1 MAGGIY
7 PSSRRRSTNAS
18 LLQNAANRD
27 ALSWRAVFLML
38 LITTAMG
45 AHLFRL
51 TQLQI
56 VEGARNRERAE
67 ENRIRLI
74 PIPADR
80 GNIVDRKGRLLAAN
94 RLSHAVYLWPRQQTP
109 EAWKATA
116 ARLQAI
122 LGVPATEIMARL
134 EQAGF
139 NSPLPVRVSQ
149 QITPTAFIALA
160 EQKDKLPGV
169 EIFAGSS
176 RYYPNGTLAAHI
188 LGYIGEA
195 TEEDMKA
202 NPNYPSGMIVGKMG
216 IERLA
221 NKALEGVWGNR
232 LVEVDARGHESQ
244 MLGTRPAVSGN
255 AVRLTLDVDLQKAAE
270 RALGNRRGAVVV
282 MDVKTGAVLVLA
294 SGPTFDPSIFTRR
307 VTQAEWQRLQE
318 GSQPFLNRALQGY
331 PPGST
336 FKIVTTTAGIMSG
349 KMSVNST
356 LGTSAY
362 ISMGGTKFWEH
373 GDHGYGVIGFREAL
387 AVSSNT
393 FFYQVGLR
401 AGPEQISKWG
411 HILGIGATSNM
422 GLEGGTHGLIPTPED
437 KEKLYGEPWYAGD
450 TVSMSIGQGVVQVTP
465 LELAVMVSAI
475 ANGGNRVH
483 PHLLASETNT
493 PETKPVPTG
502 IKPEVINLIRS
513 GLTAVVQQGTAR
525 SLNDG
530 SIPLTAGKTGTA
542 EVLGRTPNAMFVG
555 YGPVSNPQIA
565 MAIVVENGGYG
576 AVSAVP
582 IAHEIYRTYFRA
594 NGNHPANRKAN

>member
-7 PSSRRRSTNAS
+7 PSSGRRTTNAS
-18 LLQNAANRD
+18 LLQNTVSRD
-27 ALSWRAVFLML
+27 ALSWRAVFMML
-38 LITTAMG
+38 LLTTVMG
-45 AHLFRL
+45 AHVVRL

-56 VEGARNRERAE
+56 LEGDRNQQRAE
-67 ENRIRLI
+67 ENRVRLV

-80 GNIVDRKGRLLAAN
+80 GNILDRKGRLLAAN
-94 RLSHAVYLWPRQQTP
+94 RLSHSVYLWPRQQTR
-109 EAWKATA
+109 EEWQATA
-116 ARLQAI
+116 SRLQGI
-122 LGVPATEIMARL
+122 LGVPATEIMNRL
-134 EQAGF
+134 EQAGL

-149 QITPTAFIALA
+149 AITPTAFIALA
-160 EQKDKLPGV
+160 EQKNQLPGV

-195 TEEDMKA
+195 TPEDMKA
-202 NPNYPSGMIVGKMG
+202 NPDYPSGMIVGKMG

-221 NKALEGVWGNR
+221 NQELEGVWGNR
-232 LVEVDARGHESQ
+232 LVEVDARGKESQ
-244 MLGTRPAVSGN
+244 ILGTRPAVSGN
-255 AVRLTLDVDLQKAAE
+255 PVRLTLDLELQKAAE
-270 RALGNRRGAVVV
+270 RALNNRRGAAVAI
-282 MDVKTGAVLVLA
+282 DVKTGAVLVLA

-307 VTQAEWQRLQE
+307 VTQSEWQKLQE

-336 FKIVTTTAGIMSG
+336 FKIVTATAGIESG
-349 KMSVNST
+349 KLSPNST

-373 GDHGYGVIGFREAL
+373 GNHGYGVIGFRQAL

-393 FFYQVGLR
+393 FFYQVGLK

-411 HILGIGATSNM
+411 QILGIGTTSDM
-422 GLEGGTHGLIPTPED
+422 GLEGGSHGVIPTPAD

-475 ANGGNRVH
+475 ANGGFRVH
-483 PHLLASETNT
+483 PHLLASQTNT
-493 PETKPVPTG
+493 PEIKPVATG
-502 IKPEVINLIRS
+502 IKPGTINVIRS
-513 GLTAVVQQGTAR
+513 GLVAVVQQGTAR
-525 SLNDG
+525 RLNDG

-542 EVLGRTPNAMFVG
+542 EVLGRTSNAMFVG
-555 YGPVSNPQIA
+555 YGPANDPQIA
-565 MAIVVENGGYG
+565 VAVVVENGGYG

-582 IAHEIYRTYFRA
+582 IAHEIYKAYFNRNA
-594 NGNHPANRKAN
+594 ANRPNSK